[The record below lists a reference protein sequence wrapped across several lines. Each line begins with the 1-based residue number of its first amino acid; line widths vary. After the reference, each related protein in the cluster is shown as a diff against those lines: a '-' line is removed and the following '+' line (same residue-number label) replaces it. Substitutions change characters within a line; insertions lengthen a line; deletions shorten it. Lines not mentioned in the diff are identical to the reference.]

1 MYVDDETRLRHML
14 DAARE
19 AVGFA
24 QGRSRADLDVD
35 RMLMHTLVR
44 CLEIVG
50 EAASKVSQQQREA
63 APDVPWREIVGLRNQ
78 VVHNYV
84 NIRLDV
90 VWTTVTDDLP
100 PLIER
105 LEAILPPW
113 RGA

>member
-19 AVGFA
+19 AVAFA
-24 QGRSRADLDVD
+24 HGRARADLDAD

-50 EAASKVSQQQREA
+50 EAASKVTQPTRNAE
-63 APDVPWREIVGLRNQ
+63 PGIPWRQIVGMRNQ

-84 NIRLDV
+84 NVRLDV
-90 VWTTVTDDLP
+90 VWETVTGDLP
-100 PLIER
+100 PQIDR
-105 LEAILPPW
+105 LEALLPPW
-113 RGA
+113 RGS

>member
-1 MYVDDETRLRHML
+1 MTRPGCGTCSTR
-14 DAARE
+14 RE

-24 QGRSRADLDVD
+24 RGRTRADLDVD

-50 EAASKVSQQQREA
+50 AAASKVTQQQRDA
-63 APDVPWREIVGLRNQ
+63 APDIPWREIVGLRNQ

-90 VWTTVTDDLP
+90 VGETVTEDLP
-100 PLIER
+100 PLIDQ
-105 LEAILPPW
+105 LEAMLPPW
-113 RGA
+113 RGG

>member
-1 MYVDDETRLRHML
+1 MYVDDDTRLRHML

-24 QGRSRADLDVD
+24 RARTRDDLDTD

-50 EAASKVSQQQREA
+50 EAASKVTPERRA
-63 APDVPWREIVGLRNQ
+63 AVVGVPWRQIVGLRNQ

-84 NIRLDV
+84 NVRLDV
-90 VWTTVTDDLP
+90 VWDTVTEDLP
-100 PLIER
+100 GLIAR
-105 LEAILPPW
+105 LEASLPP
-113 RGA
+113 REG